1 MGTDMR
7 SYLWVLITL
16 LVIAGTVS
24 HGQQPAAG
32 RGAAGRGAA
41 AAQEASPPAGSAATY
56 KSGAELMD
64 ILKKNMSPTGEM
76 TTSAV
81 SNTDQY
87 RVNIVHRS
95 KPAGAI
101 AHAGNTELHYIIDGS
116 GTVVTGGTIVRPTG
130 GNAAMA
136 TIEHGVTRH
145 VTKGDVII
153 VPENSPHWYKDI
165 EGQITYLEVRWLAP
179 KR

>member
-1 MGTDMR
+1 MLKYVGIVVASLAIAT
-7 SYLWVLITL
+7 TL
-16 LVIAGTVS
+16 QAQQAPAG
-24 HGQQPAAG
+24 AG
-32 RGAAGRGAA
+32 RGRGAG
-41 AAQEASPPAGSAATY
+41 QEAAPVPPAPPAGSAGTY
-56 KSGAELMD
+56 KSGAELME

-101 AHAGNTELHYIIDGS
+101 AHAGNTELHYIIEGS
-116 GTVVTGGTIVRPTG
+116 GTVVTGGKIVRP
-130 GNAAMA
+130 AAGSSALA
-136 TIEHGVTRH
+136 TIENGVTRH
-145 VTKGDVII
+145 VTKGDVVI
-153 VPENSPHWYKDI
+153 VPENSAHWYKDI

-179 KR
+179 KK